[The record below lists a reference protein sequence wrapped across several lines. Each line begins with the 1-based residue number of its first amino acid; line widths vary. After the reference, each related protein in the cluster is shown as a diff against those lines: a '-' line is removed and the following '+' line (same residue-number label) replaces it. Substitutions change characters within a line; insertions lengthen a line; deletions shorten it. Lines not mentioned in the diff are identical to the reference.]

1 MSNKESQL
9 AEQTTPL
16 ANSEGMGVS
25 LEDLVIGYPSHVVA
39 GPISATLH
47 EGELCCLLG
56 ANGAG
61 KSTLLRTLAAFQAP
75 LAGELW
81 IGERQIKDIAPHE
94 LSTLIGIVL
103 TDRIRTQGITVRD
116 MVAMGRSP
124 YTNFWGKL
132 TEYDN
137 QEVDKAMQLVGIAH
151 FADRQIATLSDGERQ
166 KVMIAKALA
175 QGTPIILLDEP
186 TAFLDFPSKVDIMLL
201 LGRLAHEMNKTIFLS
216 THDLDLALQTSDRL
230 WLMAKKV
237 KCEPMEQRGQSDVY
251 INYAESRQR
260 KTEGQE
266 LRVKNGPFAVGT
278 PSELSDLLPSFFPSE
293 HLEFDR
299 ETLRFRIKGTK
310 NN

>member
-1 MSNKESQL
+1 MRSKVSAIVLNK
-9 AEQTTPL
+9 
-16 ANSEGMGVS
+16 
-25 LEDLVIGYPSHVVA
+25 LVIGYGESVVA

-61 KSTLLRTLAAFQAP
+61 KSTLLRTLAAFQTP

-81 IGERQIKDIAPHE
+81 IGERQIKDIAPRE

-103 TDRIRTQGITVRD
+103 TDRIRAQGITVRD
-116 MVAMGRSP
+116 MVSMGRSP

-132 TEYDN
+132 TANDN

-230 WLMAKKV
+230 WLMAKRAKG
-237 KCEPMEQRGQSDVY
+237 E
-251 INYAESRQR
+251 
-260 KTEGQE
+260 E
-266 LRVKNGPFAVGT
+266 LGEKNADFAVGT
-278 PSELSDLLPSFFPSE
+278 PSELSELLPSFFPSD

-299 ETLRFRIKGTK
+299 ETLRFRIKGIEK
-310 NN
+310 